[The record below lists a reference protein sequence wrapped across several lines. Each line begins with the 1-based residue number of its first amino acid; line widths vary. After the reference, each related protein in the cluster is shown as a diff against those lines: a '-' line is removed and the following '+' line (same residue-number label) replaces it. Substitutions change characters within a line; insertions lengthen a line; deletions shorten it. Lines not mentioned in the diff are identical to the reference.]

1 MREVAAGLG
10 GESGEE
16 TPLDRAQEVM
26 YQAFEAAA
34 AEQVRLARKALE
46 ISPDCADA
54 YVMLAE
60 HAETAEE
67 ARTHFEQGVAAGE
80 RVLGKQAFEEH
91 VGHFWGVLE
100 TRPYMRARQGL
111 AQCLWEAG
119 CREEAAE
126 HYQELLRLNPNDN
139 QGVRYSLATLLLD
152 LDRDEDLRR
161 LLAKYED
168 DASAVWAYTK
178 TLLAFRERGESPQAN
193 KLLAQATKVNK
204 HVPAY
209 LLGHKQLPHDLPP
222 YISMGGEDE
231 AVSYAVG
238 NRRGWLNTPGA
249 ISWLR
254 KTLDLPLPKPP
265 KRRRPAWPELRLA
278 LWRLPQHQDEVWQVD
293 AVPRQTIGGGP
304 AAECIVLDDCHY
316 QPREQ

>member
-1 MREVAAGLG
+1 MAKKRRPTAKKTDEEQNPLEPMLPDRRAMERVMREVAAGLG
-10 GESGEE
+10 GERGEE

-26 YQAFEAAA
+26 YRAFEASG

-54 YVMLAE
+54 YVLLAE
-60 HAETAEE
+60 HAQTAEE
-67 ARTHFEQGVAAGE
+67 ARKHYEQGVAAGE
-80 RVLGKQAFEEH
+80 RALGKQAFEEYA
-91 VGHFWGVLE
+91 GHFWGILE
-100 TRPYMRARQGL
+100 TRPYMRAREGL

-119 CREEAAE
+119 RREEAAE

-161 LLAKYED
+161 LVAEYED

-178 TLLAFRERGESPQAN
+178 ALLAFRDGGDPRRPTSCWRRQRRSTSTFRPTCWGTSN
-193 KLLAQATKVNK
+193 C
-204 HVPAY
+204 PASSR
-209 LLGHKQLPHDLPP
+209 PT
-222 YISMGGEDE
+222 SAMGGEDE
-231 AVSYAVG
+231 AVSYVVG

-254 KTLDLPLPKPP
+254 KTLNVPL
-265 KRRRPAWPELRLA
+265 AQAAQGAGGLR
-278 LWRLPQHQDEVWQVD
+278 
-293 AVPRQTIGGGP
+293 GP
-304 AAECIVLDDCHY
+304 N
-316 QPREQ
+316 